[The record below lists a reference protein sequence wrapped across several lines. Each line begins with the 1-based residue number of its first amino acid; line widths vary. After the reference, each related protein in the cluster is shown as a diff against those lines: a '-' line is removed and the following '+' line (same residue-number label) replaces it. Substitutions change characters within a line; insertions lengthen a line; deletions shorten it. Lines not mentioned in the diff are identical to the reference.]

1 MFSRGLI
8 ISLGIT
14 TLCSVVTYIYFSN
27 KMNNMEKKL
36 NAIYELVHTHTNNVM
51 PNMEFNMGDDDGIVQ
66 NTPLNTPNNL
76 IAISENEESEEEDS
90 DEEDSEEE
98 SDSEEED
105 TPQLESQQK
114 ITQEVINSEND
125 TNLGDLTITELPN
138 ESKDEPENLKIESLE
153 INSDGVVSQTN
164 DNELVIDN
172 DDEDSLDELS
182 ELEENVENLDK
193 DENTENEEFSE
204 NDLKKLTVA
213 TLKDLAKEKGLT
225 NYKSLKKQPLINLL
239 MNN

>member
-36 NAIYELVHTHTNNVM
+36 NAIYDLVHTHTNNAM
-51 PNMEFNMGDDDGIVQ
+51 PNMGYNMGDDDDIVQ

-76 IAISENEESEEEDS
+76 ITISENEESEED
-90 DEEDSEEE
+90 DTDEDSEEE
-98 SDSEEED
+98 SDSDEED
-105 TPQLESQQK
+105 IPQLESQQK

-138 ESKDEPENLKIESLE
+138 ESNDEPENLKIESLE
-153 INSDGVVSQTN
+153 INNDEVVSQTN
-164 DNELVIDN
+164 DKELVIDN

-182 ELEENVENLDK
+182 ELEENGEILDK
-193 DENTENEEFSE
+193 DENAENEEFSE

-239 MNN
+239 MKN